1 MKKFLSLMV
10 VGVIL
15 LSCMFGCANSS
26 TRYSLY
32 EIDFL
37 GATMEHYEYHYIEF
51 NNETNTY
58 KFEQKAKVNGIITKI
73 TGDFF
78 VDKDGVVRITCNEI
92 PSQNYIFVEGES
104 LYFEGNYFY
113 IVYGNYKAVYKK

>member
-32 EIDFL
+32 EIDL
-37 GATMEHYEYHYIEF
+37 MGITTEHYEYNYIEF

-58 KFEQKAKVNGIITKI
+58 KLENKAKGNGIITKT

-92 PSQNYIFVEGES
+92 PNQNYFLAEGES

-113 IVYGNYKAVYKK
+113 VVYGNYKMVYKK